1 MQPLDDFLLRDFP
14 KNAAATNEIRLWG
27 KFWPFSFNYFACRQF
42 FFIFKM
48 SVGFLFFYFQSF
60 VAAHRRF
67 MNFLSLSGSNLY
79 RWFHF
84 HFFRLKII
92 QGFFSSARTH
102 WSALRANYV
111 VSIVNYRINLLHLA
125 VLNSFPQ
132 FVFIKIFLLFL
143 VLLRWKKRIPHKC
156 TLAAIFRMIIFLLFI
171 SF

>member
-1 MQPLDDFLLRDFP
+1 MKFDYEENFGLSVSITLAVDNFSLFL
-14 KNAAATNEIRLWG
+14 KCLWA
-27 KFWPFSFNYFACRQF
+27 FY
-42 FFIFKM
+42 FFIFNLLLPLTD
-48 SVGFLFFYFQSF
+48 VLWIF
-60 VAAHRRF
+60 
-67 MNFLSLSGSNLY
+67 SLSGSNLY

-143 VLLRWKKRIPHKC
+143 VLLRWKKKIPHKC